1 MLLSW
6 ICFGVSTAAI
16 TAGTLEYI
24 NLYKKEEKKQ
34 TRTLDNLSGKLKTDP
49 GAYLCELAR
58 KGYIRFVI
66 WEERL
71 HLFLAEYP
79 EKEEGTVKQ
88 LFEDIFWKAPTKMI
102 SDETAIVGR
111 EIIDYKDIK
120 KKYENWVKNNNPG
133 EEESKVKKKD
143 KYYTRDTVK
152 VKSKFDIV
160 VYAFIFSVTVL
171 AFSVSDIF
179 VEDSFLYGDGISSI
193 EIFMDWVM
201 FTVFAGVGIYGI
213 LEVNESSNRVR
224 AEGFSMLKNT
234 MKMLLCF
241 LVTLFFG
248 ILSIAVFFLLGKGTP
263 MLILKCFTII
273 VAIALLLF
281 QKIKGKWAKP
291 RKNQKEQQENQDK
304 KLLKEKLKPEYIID
318 SRELLGIEEKKQE
331 LMSLADRKVLRAR
344 MDLIE
349 KVLWDEEK

>member
-6 ICFGVSTAAI
+6 ICLVVATAVI
-16 TAGTLEYI
+16 TAGTMVYI
-24 NLYKKEEKKQ
+24 KLYQKEEKKQ
-34 TRTLDNLSGKLKTDP
+34 IRHLNNLSGKLKTDP

-66 WEERL
+66 WEGRL

-79 EKEEGTVKQ
+79 EKGEGTVKK
-88 LFEDIFWKAPTKMI
+88 LFEDIFWQASTKMI
-102 SDETAIVGR
+102 GDETAIVGR

-120 KKYENWVKNNNPG
+120 KKYETWVKNNNPG
-133 EEESKVKKKD
+133 EEDSKVQKKD
-143 KYYTRDTVK
+143 KNYTNDTVR
-152 VKSKFDIV
+152 VKSKFDKV

-179 VEDSFLYGDGISSI
+179 VEDSFLYGEGISSI
-193 EIFMDWVM
+193 EIFMVWVM
-201 FTVFAGVGIYGI
+201 FTVFAGVGICGI
-213 LEVNESSNRVR
+213 REANESSARIQDDSF
-224 AEGFSMLKNT
+224 GMFKNT
-234 MKMLLCF
+234 MKMLFYF
-241 LVTLFFG
+241 LFTLFFG
-248 ILSIAVFFLLGKGTP
+248 ILSIVVFFILGQGTS
-263 MLILKCFTII
+263 MLILKGFTIV
-273 VAIALLLF
+273 VAIALLVF
-281 QKIKGKWAKP
+281 QKRKGLWGKP

-318 SRELLGIEEKKQE
+318 SSELLGIEEKKQE

>member
-1 MLLSW
+1 MLFSW
-6 ICFGVSTAAI
+6 ICLVVATAVI
-16 TAGTLEYI
+16 TAGTMVYI
-24 NLYKKEEKKQ
+24 KLYQKEEKKQ
-34 TRTLDNLSGKLKTDP
+34 IRHLNNLSGKLKTDP

-66 WEERL
+66 WEGRL

-79 EKEEGTVKQ
+79 EKGEGTVKK
-88 LFEDIFWKAPTKMI
+88 LFEDIFWQASTKMI
-102 SDETAIVGR
+102 GDETAIVGR

-133 EEESKVKKKD
+133 EEDSKVQKNSKN
-143 KYYTRDTVK
+143 YTNDTVT
-152 VKSKFDIV
+152 VKSQFDKV

-179 VEDSFLYGDGISSI
+179 VEDSFLYGEGISSI
-193 EIFMDWVM
+193 EIFMVWVM

-213 LEVNESSNRVR
+213 WEVNESSNRVR

-241 LVTLFFG
+241 LFTLFFG
-248 ILSIAVFFLLGKGTP
+248 ILSIAVFFLLGKGMP

-273 VAIALLLF
+273 VAIALLVF
-281 QKIKGKWAKP
+281 QKRKGLWGKP
-291 RKNQKEQQENQDK
+291 RKKNKKGQENPDK